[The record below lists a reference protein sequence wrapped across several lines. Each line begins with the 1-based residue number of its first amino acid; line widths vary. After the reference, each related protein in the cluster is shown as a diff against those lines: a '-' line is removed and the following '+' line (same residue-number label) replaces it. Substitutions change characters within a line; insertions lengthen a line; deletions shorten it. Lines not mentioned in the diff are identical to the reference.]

1 MTIFIGQDSLGQY
14 IGLEMSAGAVYGIFA
29 AVLAVMLAFHVMW
42 AVGLT
47 SIGRR
52 QGIKTAWLA
61 GFPSS
66 TAMSWGRSPGRP
78 TCSG

>member
-52 QGIKTAWLA
+52 QGRGSP